1 LDIAFEKVQC
11 FPFYTYDE
19 DGDNRR
25 ENITDWAL
33 EQAQN
38 RYGAGV
44 SKWDIFHYTYAMLH
58 HPTYRERYADN
69 LRLEL
74 PRIPLLADS
83 EAWHT
88 LVTLGKQLA
97 HLHLYYEQGAAYP
110 LEWRETRDVPWTWR
124 VEQMRLTPDKEAIIV
139 NDALTLAGI
148 PPACFEY
155 RLGNRSALEW
165 ILDQYRVRTDPR
177 SGITSDPNREDDQEY
192 IVQLVGR
199 VVQVSVETVT
209 LVGQVAAVEL

>member
-1 LDIAFEKVQC
+1 
-11 FPFYTYDE
+11 
-19 DGDNRR
+19 
-25 ENITDWAL
+25 
-33 EQAQN
+33 
-38 RYGAGV
+38 
-44 SKWDIFHYTYAMLH
+44 
-58 HPTYRERYADN
+58 
-69 LRLEL
+69 
-74 PRIPLLADS
+74 
-83 EAWHT
+83 
-88 LVTLGKQLA
+88 
-97 HLHLYYEQGAAYP
+97 
-110 LEWRETRDVPWTWR
+110 
-124 VEQMRLTPDKEAIIV
+124 MRLTPDKEAIIV

-165 ILDQYRVRTDPR
+165 VLDQYRVRTDPR